1 MMNYCFVCLALYPDF
16 YQIRIYLFH
25 CNFTHRMAKLFLL
38 LGGNLGDKAK
48 IFKKA
53 RTRLEDELGKMI
65 RHSSVYETEPWGFQ
79 SDDLFWNQVLVLETR
94 LSPPDVLKI
103 TKTIEVELGRVR
115 KAERYSSRMIDI
127 DLLFYDDLVFH
138 GSELELPHSRMI
150 DRRFVLEPLAEI
162 APDMLHPV
170 FRKTIIEL
178 LENCTDQLKVI
189 KKETI

>member
-1 MMNYCFVCLALYPDF
+1 
-16 YQIRIYLFH
+16 
-25 CNFTHRMAKLFLL
+25 MAKLFLL

-48 IFKKA
+48 IFEKA
-53 RTRLEDELGKMI
+53 RTRLEDELGKII

-79 SDDLFWNQVLVLETR
+79 SDDLFWNQVIVLETR
-94 LSPPDVLKI
+94 LSPSEVLKA
-103 TKTIEVELGRVR
+103 TKAIELELGRIR

-127 DLLFYDDLVFH
+127 DLLFYDELVFH

-189 KKETI
+189 KKEAI